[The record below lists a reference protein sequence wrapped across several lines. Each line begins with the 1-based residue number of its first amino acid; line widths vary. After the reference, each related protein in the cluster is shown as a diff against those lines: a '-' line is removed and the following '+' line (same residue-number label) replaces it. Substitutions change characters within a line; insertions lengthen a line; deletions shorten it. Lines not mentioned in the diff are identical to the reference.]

1 MEMQQAA
8 QDRLVKTAVQV
19 SFASAVAS
27 GSSYA
32 SEAYGG
38 DGTYETHHGIFAYYN
53 FRYPSP
59 TRSIETFGKILGTL
73 RRMTWTGE
81 AEHLAVSVRSEGA
94 TNFNYDVDDE
104 MKQAHRESLL
114 DCDLHRAAIV
124 GRKYF
129 PTRLSSKIIGDDP
142 GVDWTKVRLG
152 SRG

>member
-32 SEAYGG
+32 SEYGPILQILAQLS
-38 DGTYETHHGIFAYYN
+38 TFRHLHGEA
-53 FRYPSP
+53 R
-59 TRSIETFGKILGTL
+59 EKGKGLRRRWDILGTL
-73 RRMTWTGE
+73 RRLTWTGE

-124 GRKYF
+124 GCKYF

-142 GVDWTKVRLG
+142 GVDWTKVTFG